1 MMCSRHLARGF
12 TLVELTTVLVLVGVL
27 SVVATSRL
35 VPASSFEATDLSRAL
50 LAAGHLAQRTALAR
64 TDGFTTLVVEGG
76 AGTIRIEVAFVDGA
90 ATSVLSDVVVDADDL
105 GLGVSAGSLAAAVG
119 NGDRLR
125 IEYAGNGDL
134 AAVALDAVPGQVTGG
149 VSITWQGA
157 SNYEL
162 CVAAT
167 GYAHEGSCS

>member
-1 MMCSRHLARGF
+1 MRGF

-35 VPASSFEATDLSRAL
+35 VPASSFEANDLSRAL

-64 TDGFTTLVVEGG
+64 TDGTT
-76 AGTIRIEVAFVDGA
+76 TMEVAASA
-90 ATSVLSDVVVDADDL
+90 ATVRITVGFDDGTATRLLSDVELDARGL
-105 GLGVSAGSLAAAVG
+105 GLAVSAGGLAGAIG
-119 NGDRLR
+119 GGDVLR

-134 AAVALDAVPGQVTGG
+134 AAVALNSATGTVASG
-149 VSITWQGA
+149 VALAWQGA
-157 SNYEL
+157 GPFEL

-167 GYAHEGSCS
+167 GYAHEGSCT